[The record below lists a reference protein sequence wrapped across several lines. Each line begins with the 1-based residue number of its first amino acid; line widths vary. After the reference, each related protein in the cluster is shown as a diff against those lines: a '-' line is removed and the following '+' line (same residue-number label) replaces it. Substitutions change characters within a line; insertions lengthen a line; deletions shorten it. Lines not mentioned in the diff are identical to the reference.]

1 MFPPKGP
8 EAAARLWAN
17 LEQFAALRPRFI
29 SVTCGAGG
37 SGEDGTLPLV
47 CAIQDSFGVPVAAHL
62 TCAWSSREEIDELAR
77 DYWRRGIRR
86 IVALRGDP
94 PKGAGRYVPRADGYA
109 YAADLIA
116 GLKAVADFEI
126 SAGCYPEVHPEA
138 ASAEADL
145 ENLRRKVEAGATR
158 LVTQYC
164 FDTDRILRF
173 RDRLVA
179 AGIEAEYVPG
189 IMPIHNFT
197 QIKRFSQGCGAG
209 IPAWLERLFEGV
221 DESSPMHGMIAASV
235 ATEQC
240 RRLAAEGLTRLHV
253 YALNRAELPLA
264 IRHLLAAHEVPAAAW
279 PTSSPSPAATSC
291 CWTAPWAASSR
302 PATSRSTISGARRTA
317 RRSSTSAGPS

>member
-1 MFPPKGP
+1 MMLAVADPHPAPPHAWLDEPLPRVELSIEVFPPKGP
-8 EAAARLWAN
+8 EAAARLWSN
-17 LEQFAALRPRFI
+17 VEQFVAMGPRFI

-37 SGEDGTLPLV
+37 SGIDGTLPLV
-47 CAIQDSFGVPVAAHL
+47 CGIQDRYAVPVAAHM
-62 TCAWSSREEIDELAR
+62 TCAWSARDEIDALAR
-77 DYWRRGIRR
+77 TYWERGVRR

-94 PKGAGRYVPRADGYA
+94 PKGATGYTPRPDGYA

-145 ENLRRKVEAGATR
+145 ANLRRKVEAGATR

-164 FDTDRILRF
+164 FDTDQILRF

-189 IMPIHNFT
+189 IMPIHNFA
-197 QIKRFSQGCGAG
+197 QIRRFSQGCGAG

-221 DESSPMHGMIAASV
+221 DETSPMHGMIAASI
-235 ATEQC
+235 ASDQC

-264 IRHLLAAHEVPAAAW
+264 IRHLLAAHEIPAAA
-279 PTSSPSPAATSC
+279 
-291 CWTAPWAASSR
+291 
-302 PATSRSTISGARRTA
+302 
-317 RRSSTSAGPS
+317 

>member
-1 MFPPKGP
+1 MIAVATSTENIRTAAWLDMPLPKVELSIEVFPPKGP
-8 EAAARLWAN
+8 EAGSRLWRN
-17 LEQFAALRPRFI
+17 LEQFVAVEPRFI

-37 SGEDGTLPLV
+37 AGMDGTFPLA
-47 CAIQDSFGVPVAAHL
+47 CAIQDRYGVPVAAHM
-62 TCAWSSREEIDELAR
+62 TCAWSSRDEIEALAR
-77 DYWRRGIRR
+77 EYWERGIRR

-94 PKGAGRYVPRADGYA
+94 PKGSSRYVPRPDGYA
-109 YAADLIA
+109 YGADLIA

-138 ASAEADL
+138 LSAEADL
-145 ENLRRKVEAGATR
+145 DNVRRKVEAGATR

-164 FDTDRILRF
+164 FDTDSILRF
-173 RDRLVA
+173 RDRLHA

-209 IPAWLERLFEGV
+209 IPAWLEQLFDGVEEG
-221 DESSPMHGMIAASV
+221 SPMQGMIAASI

-240 RRLAAEGLTRLHV
+240 RRLAAEGLTRMHV

-264 IRHLLAAHEVPAAAW
+264 IRHLLGTQPVAAA
-279 PTSSPSPAATSC
+279 A
-291 CWTAPWAASSR
+291 
-302 PATSRSTISGARRTA
+302 
-317 RRSSTSAGPS
+317 

>member
-1 MFPPKGP
+1 MILAVSDRIESPPHAWLDEALPPVELSIEVFPPKGP
-8 EAAARLWAN
+8 GAAARLWAN
-17 LEQFAALRPRFI
+17 VEQFVAVGPRFI

-37 SGEDGTLPLV
+37 SGAEGTLPLV
-47 CAIQDSFGVPVAAHL
+47 CGIQDTFGVPVAAHM
-62 TCAWSSREEIDELAR
+62 TCAWSSREEIDALAAE
-77 DYWRRGIRR
+77 YWRRGIRR

-94 PKGAGRYVPRADGYA
+94 PKGAERYEPCPEGYA
-109 YAADLIA
+109 YAADLIR

-138 ASAEADL
+138 SGAEADI
-145 ENLRRKVEAGATR
+145 ENLRRKVDAGATR

-179 AGIEAEYVPG
+179 AGVDAEYVPG
-189 IMPIHNFT
+189 IMPIHSFS

-209 IPAWLERLFEGV
+209 IPGWLERLFDGV
-221 DESSPMHGMIAASV
+221 DEGSPMHGMIAASV
-235 ATEQC
+235 ASEQC

-264 IRHLLAAHEVPAAAW
+264 IRHMLAAHEVPAAA
-279 PTSSPSPAATSC
+279 
-291 CWTAPWAASSR
+291 
-302 PATSRSTISGARRTA
+302 
-317 RRSSTSAGPS
+317 